1 MAQYTVHENASART
15 RKEIPFLVDVQS
27 ELLAILATRVVV
39 PLYRPRAVGAKAMTR
54 LTPTVEFQGEDLVA
68 MVPELAG
75 IPTRELGKPVG
86 DLLAVRNQLLQAI
99 DLLLTG
105 F

>member
-1 MAQYTVHENASART
+1 
-15 RKEIPFLVDVQS
+15 
-27 ELLAILATRVVV
+27 
-39 PLYRPRAVGAKAMTR
+39 MTR

-99 DLLLTG
+99 ELLLTG